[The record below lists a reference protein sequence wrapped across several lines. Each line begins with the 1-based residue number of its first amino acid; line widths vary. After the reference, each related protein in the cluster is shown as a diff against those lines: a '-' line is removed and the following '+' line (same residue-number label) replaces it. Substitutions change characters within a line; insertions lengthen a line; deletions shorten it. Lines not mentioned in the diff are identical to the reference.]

1 MYKVLGGVKPAPLP
15 SSPALPQE
23 LAIMINDLS
32 SEMPSH
38 MLAVY
43 SAQTSDAAS
52 NRRNKVTLY
61 PSHNI
66 MLAAHCAN
74 LPPLRSITQPA
85 PKVAGSSI
93 TVPVVPLCIPAAELY
108 APLSMYL
115 YTKRADLLLQS
126 LLPVVPP
133 TPINVYASAD
143 ETPEEATQQ
152 QQKILT
158 FARQLAA
165 TYTPHALLQYAMR
178 VNGLWRNVCALGI
191 FDSGIW
197 ETIDTAWEVLLLALG
212 MATGNLDKVMGQSTS
227 SS

>member
-1 MYKVLGGVKPAPLP
+1 
-15 SSPALPQE
+15 
-23 LAIMINDLS
+23 MINDLS

-66 MLAAHCAN
+66 VLAAHCAN
-74 LPPLRSITQPA
+74 LPPLRSITHPA

-115 YTKRADLLLQS
+115 YTKRSDLLLRS

-133 TPINVYASAD
+133 TPINVYVSPD
-143 ETPEEATQQ
+143 ETSEDAARQRQ
-152 QQKILT
+152 NILS

-178 VNGLWRNVCALGI
+178 VNALWRNVCALGI

-212 MATGNLDKVMGQSTS
+212 MATGNLDKVLGESAFS
-227 SS
+227 S

>member
-43 SAQTSDAAS
+43 SAQANDASS

-66 MLAAHCAN
+66 ILAAHCAN
-74 LPPLRSITQPA
+74 LPLLRSITHPP

-115 YTKRADLLLQS
+115 YTKRADLLLRS

-133 TPINVYASAD
+133 TSINVYASPD
-143 ETPEEATQQ
+143 ETPEEAAQQ
-152 QQKILT
+152 RQNVLS

-212 MATGNLDKVMGQSTS
+212 MATGNLDKVLGESPLS
-227 SS
+227 S